1 MPVYSV
7 TYDLKKQ
14 GQNYSGLI
22 EKLESL
28 NSFKYQQSAWLVQ
41 STLNGRGLSDMLK
54 PLIDTNDWL
63 LVIEVKDNKAGWLP
77 KSSWDKI
84 NTFFN

>member
-14 GQNYSGLI
+14 GQNYDGLI

-28 NSFKYQQSAWLVQ
+28 NSFKYQQSAWLVN
-41 STLNGRGLSDMLK
+41 SSLSANGVSDLLY
-54 PLIDTNDWL
+54 PLIDSNDWL
-63 LVIEVKDNKAGWLP
+63 LVIEVKNNKHGWLP
-77 KSSWDKI
+77 KSSWGKI
-84 NTFFN
+84 NALFE